1 MVMTAQTQET
11 KKPILFEDYLKG
23 VALIQAHVQA
33 TGSPI
38 LQKAMDD
45 VFGYFIQASERNE
58 QIIGKIQTDLTEV
71 MQKLNP
77 K

>member
-1 MVMTAQTQET
+1 MVMTVQTQET
-11 KKPILFEDYLKG
+11 KKQILFEDYLKG
-23 VALIQAHVQA
+23 VALIQAHVQE
-33 TGSPI
+33 TGSPN
-38 LQKAMDD
+38 LQKALDD

-58 QIIGKIQTDLTEV
+58 QIIGKIHTDLTEV